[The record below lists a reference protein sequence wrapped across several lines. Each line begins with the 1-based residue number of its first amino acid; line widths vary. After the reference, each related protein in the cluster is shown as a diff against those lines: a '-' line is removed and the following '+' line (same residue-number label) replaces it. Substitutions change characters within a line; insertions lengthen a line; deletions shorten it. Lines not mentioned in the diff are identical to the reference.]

1 MHIHRH
7 HTAQS
12 ASTNSELIALITKGA
27 LDNNVIHRLTADSQ
41 THGRGQHDR
50 SWVSPVG
57 NVYLSLYVPSALMGQ
72 LTGLLSP
79 IIGLHLYNM
88 PIISA
93 INHARRAQYLP
104 TIGVKWANDL
114 GFYENNAMRHP
125 THHQAAKTVFC
136 KLSGILIEPV
146 KYQQKMTGVVI
157 GVGLNVAVAP
167 LITDGLYRACAL
179 ADLTDDVPAL
189 VRCYDE
195 ISGACL
201 DACAHHQQMTA
212 ALSAKL
218 RHLPYDTQLITAFER
233 AYDSAHALHDK
244 HIGIFEQ
251 SNMTTP
257 THTGRCLGICA
268 DGTLKL
274 ATDTGIVHA
283 HTGMA
288 RLLSD

>member
-7 HTAQS
+7 HKPQS
-12 ASTNSELIALITKGA
+12 TSTNSELACLIADGA
-27 LDNNVIHRLTADSQ
+27 LDVHAVHQLTADMQ

-57 NVYLSLYVPSALMGQ
+57 NVYLSLYVPSALIGQ

-79 IIGLHLYNM
+79 MVGLHLYNM

-93 INHARRAQYLP
+93 INHARRARHLP
-104 TIGVKWANDL
+104 RLGVKWANDL
-114 GFYENNAMRHP
+114 GFYDHLSSSNDDCHKAPLFH
-125 THHQAAKTVFC
+125 

-146 KYQQKMTGVVI
+146 KHQQKMAGVII
-157 GVGLNVAVAP
+157 GVGLNVALAP
-167 LITDGLYRACAL
+167 IITDGLYRACAL
-179 ADLTDDVPAL
+179 ADLTDDIPSLA
-189 VRCYDE
+189 RCYDE
-195 ISGACL
+195 ISRACL
-201 DACAHHQQMTA
+201 NACAHHLHMMTA
-212 ALSAKL
+212 LQSKL
-218 RHLPYDTQLITAFER
+218 RQLSYDESLITSFER
-233 AYDSAHALHDK
+233 AYDSAHTLHDK